1 MSNDVKLYR
10 VRWEIEVEAATPHEA
25 AERARYYQTKPGRT
39 ATVFE
44 VAQVHPY
51 AIRRARD
58 PVAIDLTPETD

>member
-10 VRWEIEVEAATPHEA
+10 VHWEIEVEATPHQA
-25 AERARYYQTKPGRT
+25 AEKASYYQTKPGTT

-58 PVAIDLTPETD
+58 LVTIDLTPETD